1 MSVTVNAG
9 MVLRGREQADAD
21 RVSKNVPAPKRQIVC
36 TRGAFPTLIE
46 GSGSAYTRFESH
58 IKVHVGEQQCS
69 GLRLHYAAMRSRDGE
84 DSTLSVADFSL
95 QAALVYNN
103 QFFPMSIGG
112 STTVAVNPAG
122 LPVTNAAGLHIPAN
136 TELTIKTG
144 AIVASAGLAI
154 PGGLSQT
161 VRTKK
166 VASTAASSQIFS
178 RFDVSTPSGGADTTL
193 GFFPLMVTGIPAKRH
208 VAIAGWGDS
217 LMAGVGDVTNN
228 SNGCMGWFE
237 RACHAVDG
245 GSRNI
250 PFTNLSKS
258 GDTTITYSADEAQA
272 RFACLE
278 YATHVIFG
286 MGNNDIMSGRTLS
299 QMQDSHLEAWAHA
312 KLFGC
317 KVGAVTLTPR
327 TTSTDSWA
335 TTANQTPVSNYTTA
349 GIRGQFNAWL
359 FAQRAAGVLDFIID
373 INSVAADTTNPDVFK
388 AGFSYDGTHWG
399 AASTLTVAAYAKTVL
414 LTLEV

>member
-1 MSVTVNAG
+1 MAVTVFSAAG
-9 MVLRGREQADAD
+9 EPEDLALTKAI
-21 RVSKNVPAPKRQIVC
+21 KNNSAVKRQIVC
-36 TRGAFPTLIE
+36 TRGIFPTLIE
-46 GSGSAYTRFESH
+46 GGTANTRFESH
-58 IKVHVGEQQCS
+58 LKVNTGEQPCTSLQF
-69 GLRLHYAAMRSRDGE
+69 HYAAMRSRDAE
-84 DSTLSVADFSL
+84 DSVLSISDFSL
-95 QAALVYNN
+95 QSALVYNS
-103 QFFPMSIGG
+103 QLFPMSIGG
-112 STTVAVNPAG
+112 TTTTSVNPAA
-122 LPVTNAAGLHIPAN
+122 LPVTNPAGVYIPAN
-136 TELTIKTG
+136 AELTIKTG
-144 AIVASAGLAI
+144 AIVSLLGYI

-166 VASTAASSQIFS
+166 VGSTDTASQIFS
-178 RFDVSTPSGGADTTL
+178 RFDINNNTGRVDTTL
-193 GFFPLMVTGIPAKRH
+193 GLFPVMVTGIPAKRH

-237 RACHAVDG
+237 HACHAVDG
-245 GSRNI
+245 ASRNI

-258 GDTTITYSADEAQA
+258 GDMTSTYSVDEAQA

-286 MGNNDIMSGRTLS
+286 MGNNDIMSGRTLA

-335 TTANQTPVSNYTTA
+335 TVANQTPVSGYTTA

-359 FAQRAAGVLDFIID
+359 FEQNALGNLDFIVD
-373 INSVAADTTNPDVFK
+373 VNSVVADTTNPDVFK

-399 AASTLTVAAYAKTVL
+399 AASTLTVAAYAKTQL
-414 LTLEV
+414 LKLKS

>member
-1 MSVTVNAG
+1 MSAVNPKY
-9 MVLRGREQADAD
+9 DAALA
-21 RVSKNVPAPKRQIVC
+21 RNKLKNVPAPKRQIVC
-36 TRGAFPTLIE
+36 TRGIFPTMIE
-46 GSGSAYTRFESH
+46 GGTANTRFESH
-58 IKVHVGEQQCS
+58 IKVNTGEQPCT
-69 GLRLHYAAMRSRDGE
+69 GLQFHYAAMRSRDAE
-84 DSTLSVADFSL
+84 DSVLSISDFSL
-95 QAALVYNN
+95 QAALVWNS
-103 QFFPMSIGG
+103 QFFPMSVGG
-112 STTVAVNPAG
+112 TTTTSVNPAA
-122 LPVTNAAGLHIPAN
+122 LPVTNPAGVYLPAN
-136 TELTIKTG
+136 AEITIKTG
-144 AIVASAGLAI
+144 AIVAMVGYI
-154 PGGLSQT
+154 PGGLTQT

-166 VASTAASSQIFS
+166 VGSIDTASQIFS
-178 RFDVSTPSGGADTTL
+178 RFDINNNTGRVDTTL
-193 GFFPLMVTGIPAKRH
+193 GLFPVMVTGIPAKRH

-237 RACHAVDG
+237 HACHAVDG
-245 GSRNI
+245 ASRNI

-258 GDTTITYSADEAQA
+258 GDMTSTYSVDEAQA

-278 YATHVIFG
+278 YATHAIFG
-286 MGNNDIMSGRTLS
+286 MGNNDIMSGRTLA

-335 TTANQTPVSNYTTA
+335 TVANQMPVAEYTTA

-359 FAQRAAGVLDFIID
+359 FEQKLLGNLDFIVD
-373 INSVAADTTNPDVFK
+373 VNSVVADTTNPDVFK

-399 AASTLTVAAYAKTVL
+399 AASTLTVADYAKTVL
-414 LTLEV
+414 LKLEV

>member
-1 MSVTVNAG
+1 MSINPNATLNGG
-9 MVLRGREQADAD
+9 MLDLAQKT
-21 RVSKNVPAPKRQIVC
+21 SKNVPAPKRQIVC
-36 TRGAFPTLIE
+36 TRGIFPTLIE
-46 GSGSAYTRFESH
+46 GSGSTYTRFESH
-58 IKVHVGEQQCS
+58 IKVNTGEQPCS
-69 GLRLHYAAMRSRDGE
+69 SLQFHYAAMRSRDAE
-84 DSTLSVADFSL
+84 DSTLSVADFNL
-95 QAALVYNN
+95 QAALVYNS

-112 STTVAVNPAG
+112 TTTTPVNPAA
-122 LPVTNAAGLHIPAN
+122 LPVTNAAGVYLPAN
-136 TELTIKTG
+136 VEVTLKTG

-166 VASTAASSQIFS
+166 VGSTDTASQIFS
-178 RFDVSTPSGGADTTL
+178 RFDINNNTGRVDTTL
-193 GFFPLMVTGIPAKRH
+193 GLFPVMVTGIPAKRH

-228 SNGCMGWFE
+228 ANGAMGWFE
-237 RACHAVDG
+237 HACHAVDG
-245 GSRNI
+245 ASRNI

-258 GDTTITYSADEAQA
+258 GDMTSTYSVDEAQA

-286 MGNNDIMSGRTLS
+286 MGNNDIMSGRTLA
-299 QMQDSHLEAWAHA
+299 QMQESHLEAWAHA

-335 TTANQTPVSNYTTA
+335 TVANQTPMSGYTTA

-359 FAQRAAGVLDFIID
+359 VQQKALGNLDFIVD
-373 INSVAADTTNPDVFK
+373 VNSVAADTTNPDVFK

>member
-1 MSVTVNAG
+1 MAVTVFSAAG
-9 MVLRGREQADAD
+9 EPEDLALTKAI
-21 RVSKNVPAPKRQIVC
+21 KNNSAVKRQIVC
-36 TRGAFPTLIE
+36 TRGIFPTLIE
-46 GSGSAYTRFESH
+46 GGTANTRFESH
-58 IKVHVGEQQCS
+58 LKVNTGEQPCTSLQF
-69 GLRLHYAAMRSRDGE
+69 HYAAMRSRDAE
-84 DSTLSVADFSL
+84 DSVLSISDFSL
-95 QAALVYNN
+95 QSALVYNS
-103 QFFPMSIGG
+103 QFFLMSIGG
-112 STTVAVNPAG
+112 TTTTSVNPAA
-122 LPVTNAAGLHIPAN
+122 LPVTNPAGVYIPAN
-136 TELTIKTG
+136 AELTIKTG
-144 AIVASAGLAI
+144 AIVSLLGYI

-166 VASTAASSQIFS
+166 VGSTDTASQIFS
-178 RFDVSTPSGGADTTL
+178 RFDINNNTGRVDTTL
-193 GFFPLMVTGIPAKRH
+193 GLFPVMVTGIPAKRH

-237 RACHAVDG
+237 HACHAVDG
-245 GSRNI
+245 ASRNI

-258 GDTTITYSADEAQA
+258 GDMTSTYSVDEAQA

-286 MGNNDIMSGRTLS
+286 MGNNDIMSGRTLA

-335 TTANQTPVSNYTTA
+335 TVANQTPVSGYTTA

-359 FAQRAAGVLDFIID
+359 VEQRATGVLDFIVD
-373 INSVAADTTNPDVFK
+373 INSVAADTINPDVFK
-388 AGFSYDGTHWG
+388 AGFSYDGTHWNAG
-399 AASTLTVAAYAKTVL
+399 STLTVAAYAKTQL
-414 LTLEV
+414 LKLKS

>member
-1 MSVTVNAG
+1 MSINPNATLNGG
-9 MVLRGREQADAD
+9 MLDLAQKT
-21 RVSKNVPAPKRQIVC
+21 SKNVPSPKRQIVC
-36 TRGAFPTLIE
+36 TRGVFPTLTE
-46 GSGSAYTRFESH
+46 GSASTYTRFESH
-58 IKVHVGEQQCS
+58 LKVNTGEQPCS
-69 GLRLHYAAMRSRDGE
+69 SLQFHYAAMRSRDAE
-84 DSTLSVADFSL
+84 DSTLSIADFSL
-95 QAALVYNN
+95 QAALVYNS

-112 STTVAVNPAG
+112 TTTTPVNPAG
-122 LPVTNAAGLHIPAN
+122 LPVTNAAGVYLPAN
-136 TELTIKTG
+136 VEVTLKTG
-144 AIVASAGLAI
+144 AIVASAGLVI

-166 VASTAASSQIFS
+166 VGSTDTASQIFS
-178 RFDVSTPSGGADTTL
+178 RFDINNTGRVDTTL
-193 GFFPLMVTGIPAKRH
+193 GLFPVMVTGIPAKRH

-228 SNGCMGWFE
+228 ANGAMGWFE
-237 RACHAVDG
+237 HACHAVDG
-245 GSRNI
+245 ASRNI

-258 GDTTITYSADEAQA
+258 GDMTSTYSVDEAQA

-286 MGNNDIMSGRTLS
+286 MGNNDIMSGRTLA
-299 QMQDSHLEAWAHA
+299 QMQESHLEAWAHA

-335 TTANQTPVSNYTTA
+335 TVANQTPVSGYTTA

-359 FAQRAAGVLDFIID
+359 VQQKALGNLDFIVD
-373 INSVAADTTNPDVFK
+373 VNSVATDTTNPDVFK

-399 AASTLTVAAYAKTVL
+399 AASTLTVAAYAKTIFL
-414 LTLEV
+414 KLEV

>member
-1 MSVTVNAG
+1 MSINPNATLNGG
-9 MVLRGREQADAD
+9 MLDLAQKT
-21 RVSKNVPAPKRQIVC
+21 SKNVPAPKRQIVC
-36 TRGAFPTLIE
+36 TRGIFPTLIE
-46 GSGSAYTRFESH
+46 GSGSTYTRFESH
-58 IKVHVGEQQCS
+58 IKVNTGEQPCS
-69 GLRLHYAAMRSRDGE
+69 SLQFHYAAMRSRDAE
-84 DSTLSVADFSL
+84 DSTLSVADFNL
-95 QAALVYNN
+95 QAALVYNS

-112 STTVAVNPAG
+112 TTTTPVNPAA
-122 LPVTNAAGLHIPAN
+122 LPVTNAAGVYLPAN
-136 TELTIKTG
+136 VEVTLKTG

-166 VASTAASSQIFS
+166 VGSTDTASQIFS
-178 RFDVSTPSGGADTTL
+178 RFDINNNTGRVDTTL
-193 GFFPLMVTGIPAKRH
+193 GLFPVMVTGIPAKRH

-228 SNGCMGWFE
+228 ANGAMGWFE
-237 RACHAVDG
+237 HACHAVDG
-245 GSRNI
+245 ASRNI

-258 GDTTITYSADEAQA
+258 GDMTSTYSVDEAQA

-286 MGNNDIMSGRTLS
+286 MGNNDIMSGRTLA
-299 QMQDSHLEAWAHA
+299 QMQESHLEAWAHA

-335 TTANQTPVSNYTTA
+335 TVANQTPMSGYTTA

-359 FAQRAAGVLDFIID
+359 VQQKALGNLDFIVD
-373 INSVAADTTNPDVFK
+373 VNSVVADTTNPDVFK

>member
-1 MSVTVNAG
+1 MSINPNATLNGG
-9 MVLRGREQADAD
+9 MLDLAQKTG
-21 RVSKNVPAPKRQIVC
+21 KNVPAPKRQIVC
-36 TRGAFPTLIE
+36 TRGIFPTLIE
-46 GSGSAYTRFESH
+46 GSGSTYTRFESH
-58 IKVHVGEQQCS
+58 IKVNTGEQPCS
-69 GLRLHYAAMRSRDGE
+69 SLQFHYAAMRSRDAE
-84 DSTLSVADFSL
+84 DSTLSVADFNL
-95 QAALVYNN
+95 QAALVYNS

-112 STTVAVNPAG
+112 TTTTPINPAG
-122 LPVTNAAGLHIPAN
+122 LPVTNAAGVYLPAN
-136 TELTIKTG
+136 VEVTLKTG

-154 PGGLSQT
+154 PGGLTQT

-166 VASTAASSQIFS
+166 VGSTDTASQVFS
-178 RFDVSTPSGGADTTL
+178 RFDINNNTGRVDTTL
-193 GFFPLMVTGIPAKRH
+193 GLFPVMVTGIPAKRH

-228 SNGCMGWFE
+228 ANGAMGWFE
-237 RACHAVDG
+237 HACHAVDG
-245 GSRNI
+245 ASRNI

-258 GDTTITYSADEAQA
+258 GDMTSTYSVDEAQA

-286 MGNNDIMSGRTLS
+286 MGNNDIMSGRTLA
-299 QMQDSHLEAWAHA
+299 QMQASHLEAWAHA

-335 TTANQTPVSNYTTA
+335 TVANQTPVSGYTTA

-359 FAQRAAGVLDFIID
+359 VQQKALGNLDFIVD
-373 INSVAADTTNPDVFK
+373 VNSVVADTTNPDVFK

-399 AASTLTVAAYAKTVL
+399 AASTLTVATYAKTVL
-414 LTLEV
+414 VKLEV

>member
-1 MSVTVNAG
+1 MSINPNATLNGG
-9 MVLRGREQADAD
+9 MLDLAQKT
-21 RVSKNVPAPKRQIVC
+21 SKNVPAPKRQIVC
-36 TRGAFPTLIE
+36 TRGIFPTLIE
-46 GSGSAYTRFESH
+46 GSASSYTRFESH
-58 IKVHVGEQQCS
+58 IKVNTGEQPCS
-69 GLRLHYAAMRSRDGE
+69 SLQLHYAAMRSRDAE
-84 DSTLSVADFSL
+84 DSTLTVADFNL
-95 QAALVYNN
+95 QAALVYNS

-112 STTVAVNPAG
+112 TTTTPINPAA
-122 LPVTNAAGLHIPAN
+122 LPVTNAAGVYLPAN
-136 TELTIKTG
+136 VEVTLKTG

-154 PGGLSQT
+154 PGGLTQT

-166 VASTAASSQIFS
+166 VGSTDTASQIFS
-178 RFDVSTPSGGADTTL
+178 RFDINNNTGRVDTTL
-193 GFFPLMVTGIPAKRH
+193 GLFPVMVTGIPAKRH

-228 SNGCMGWFE
+228 ATGAMGWFE
-237 RACHAVDG
+237 HACHAVDG
-245 GSRNI
+245 ASRNI

-258 GDTTITYSADEAQA
+258 GDMTSTYSVDEAQA

-286 MGNNDIMSGRTLS
+286 MGNNDIMSGRTLA
-299 QMQDSHLEAWAHA
+299 QMQESHLEAWAHA

-327 TTSTDSWA
+327 TTSTDSWV
-335 TTANQTPVSNYTTA
+335 TVANQTPVSGYTTA

-359 FAQRAAGVLDFIID
+359 VQQKALGNLDFIVD
-373 INSVAADTTNPDVFK
+373 VNSVVADTTNPDVFK

-414 LTLEV
+414 LKLEV